1 VSVDQTSC
9 ASITCADRRVGI
21 GKAIAEALAK
31 TGASVALLDLD
42 AERQAGTKTECE
54 NIGVKSLAY
63 GCDVTNYAR
72 CKEVFA
78 QIERDLGPVE

>member
-1 VSVDQTSC
+1 M
-9 ASITCADRRVGI
+9 CADGRVGI

-31 TGASVALLDLD
+31 TGANVALLDLD
-42 AERQAGTKTECE
+42 AERQAGTKTEWE

-63 GCDVTNYAR
+63 GCDVTNYCQ

-78 QIERDLGPVE
+78 QIEKDLGPVE